1 VDHFIFRWEQS
12 LKLCSDWVSK
22 FKVLSNVSDLLFHL
36 TGKNAEKIIIFTDF
50 IKTVIISSTCRPLFV
65 CFQSVAVIDYTAIYY
80 SYNVIHDVFVF
91 FTFAQ
96 STHLSWLRHRMRDL
110 SLWREVQL
118 LCLLGER
125 RTNYLIRWMH
135 AGQPINYPINNILT
149 GSEGDSRV
157 DYSQALPCI

>member
-65 CFQSVAVIDYTAIYY
+65 CFQSVAVIDYTANYY
-80 SYNVIHDVFVF
+80 SYNVIHDIFVF
-91 FTFAQ
+91 FTFYNPHTWVDFDTVCEISVYGEKCNCCA
-96 STHLSWLRHRMRDL
+96 SWGKGEQITWFDGCMQDK
-110 SLWREVQL
+110 QL
-118 LCLLGER
+118 
-125 RTNYLIRWMH
+125 TI
-135 AGQPINYPINNILT
+135 QLT
-149 GSEGDSRV
+149 TF
-157 DYSQALPCI
+157 